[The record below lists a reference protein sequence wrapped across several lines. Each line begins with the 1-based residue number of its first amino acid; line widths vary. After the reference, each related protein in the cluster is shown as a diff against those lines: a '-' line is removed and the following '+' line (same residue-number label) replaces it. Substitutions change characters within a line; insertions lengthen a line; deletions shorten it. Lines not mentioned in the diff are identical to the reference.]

1 MKAVID
7 SLSIAIN
14 RVNKKFS
21 EYKKRINKKTKGA
34 LKMTVKKKNGIW
46 RLRSQGLSYSEI
58 AGKTRFSE
66 NTIKLFVRKESF

>member
-1 MKAVID
+1 
-7 SLSIAIN
+7 
-14 RVNKKFS
+14 
-21 EYKKRINKKTKGA
+21 
-34 LKMTVKKKNGIW
+34 MTVKKKNGIW